1 MSFFRLEL
9 IHVYIKKLKYTATL
23 VNKFINFLIYNLLS
37 DFIKFF
43 EK

>member
-1 MSFFRLEL
+1 MSFFRLDL
-9 IHVYIKKLKYTATL
+9 IHIYIKKLKYIAIL
-23 VNKFINFLIYNLLS
+23 VNKFINFLIYNLLP